1 MVYFRIVATVRILW
15 TVSQRAMIGLL
26 SKEVLVP
33 IGGDFVRVEDE
44 YTLVSCVQKLLG
56 HTHLPTHTL
65 SLGTS
70 LYRIPKKNKIKLSIT
85 IFQEK

>member
-1 MVYFRIVATVRILW
+1 
-15 TVSQRAMIGLL
+15 MIGLL

-33 IGGDFVRVEDE
+33 IGGAFVRVEDE

-56 HTHLPTHTL
+56 HTHSPTQC
-65 SLGTS
+65 LGTS

-85 IFQEK
+85 IFQEKSEKLIFLDGF